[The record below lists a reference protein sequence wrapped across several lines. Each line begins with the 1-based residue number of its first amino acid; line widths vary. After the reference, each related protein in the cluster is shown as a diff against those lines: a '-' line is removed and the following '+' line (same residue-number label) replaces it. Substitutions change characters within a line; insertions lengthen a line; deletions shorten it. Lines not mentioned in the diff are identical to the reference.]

1 MKNISNLGVIQSLV
15 TGGTVCPEEHLF
27 QEVLHWVRVQEGI
40 FPEDLSGLA
49 ATGQIQP
56 FGKRAGQKR
65 ARIVIQRNCVML
77 RLSITPGNSWIG
89 NQDESIR
96 QSTLKTRSQVC
107 M

>member
-1 MKNISNLGVIQSLV
+1 MKNISNFGVIQSLV

-49 ATGQIQP
+49 ATRQIQP

-65 ARIVIQRNCVML
+65 ARIVIQKIVLCYDRVLHQETHGLEIKMKASD
-77 RLSITPGNSWIG
+77 RAH
-89 NQDESIR
+89 
-96 QSTLKTRSQVC
+96 
-107 M
+107 